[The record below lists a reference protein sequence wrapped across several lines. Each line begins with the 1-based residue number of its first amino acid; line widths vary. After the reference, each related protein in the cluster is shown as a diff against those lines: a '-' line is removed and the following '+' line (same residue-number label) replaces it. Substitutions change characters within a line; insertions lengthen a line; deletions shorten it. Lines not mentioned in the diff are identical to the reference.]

1 MTQHTI
7 EEDGGE
13 LIVKMKVRQYSL
25 NSLSTLIT
33 DECTQPKE
41 HTKTDEQDLANLM
54 ARAGEEN
61 AEVSGDEDEEL
72 ED

>member
-1 MTQHTI
+1 MQHTI

-13 LIVKMKVRQYSL
+13 LIVKMKVRQYCRDPL
-25 NSLSTLIT
+25 CTLMT
-33 DECTQPKE
+33 DKWTQPKE
-41 HTKTDEQDLANLM
+41 VTKTDEQDLANLM

-72 ED
+72 EE